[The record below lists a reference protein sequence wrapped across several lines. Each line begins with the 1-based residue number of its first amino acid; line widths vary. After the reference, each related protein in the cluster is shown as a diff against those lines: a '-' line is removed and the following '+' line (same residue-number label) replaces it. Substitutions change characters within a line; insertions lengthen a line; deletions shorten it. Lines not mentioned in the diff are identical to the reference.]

1 MEFYIGQIFTE
12 MYPSEAADWC
22 NNNNCYM
29 DEIEPEN
36 EKRRFQIME
45 VEQEND
51 SIIQRAGY
59 LFKTG

>member
-12 MYPSEAADWC
+12 MYPSEAAEWC

-36 EKRRFQIME
+36 NIRRFQIKE
-45 VEQEND
+45 ITEQEND
-51 SIIQRAGY
+51 NTI
-59 LFKTG
+59 

>member
-1 MEFYIGQIFTE
+1 MEFYIGQIFSE

-36 EKRRFQIME
+36 EKRRFQIKE
-45 VEQEND
+45 ITEQEND
-51 SIIQRAGY
+51 NTI
-59 LFKTG
+59 